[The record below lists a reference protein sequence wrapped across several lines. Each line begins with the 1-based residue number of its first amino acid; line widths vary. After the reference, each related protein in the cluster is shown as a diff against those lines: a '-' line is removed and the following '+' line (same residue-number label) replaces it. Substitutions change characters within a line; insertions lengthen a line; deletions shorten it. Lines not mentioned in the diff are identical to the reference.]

1 MRLFKS
7 IIFALS
13 VAFAIWLTA
22 ANAQGTAQKVDFKH
36 DIEPI
41 LAGSCYQCH
50 NARRAQGQ
58 LRLDAKKPAFDGGIS
73 GVAIVPGKSRE
84 SLLVK
89 RLLGAEGLPRMPMGR
104 APLTDAQIALIITWI
119 DEGAVWPDTSENS
132 STENVKK
139 HWAYVSPVRPA
150 LPKVSNSSWVRNPI
164 DAFVL
169 ARLDKEGLA
178 TSQEAAPEKLLR
190 RAYLDIIGLPPTPT
204 EIKAYLADA
213 RPDRYERLVDRL
225 LESGHYG
232 ERMTRGWLDLARY
245 ADSNGYEKDNLRVMW
260 KYRDWLINAF
270 NKNMPFDQFVV
281 EQIAGDMLPNATED
295 QRIATGFHRNTMLNQ
310 EGGIDPEEARF
321 ETMVDRVNT
330 TATVFLG
337 STIGCAQCHNHKYDP
352 FTQKDYY
359 RLYAFFEGAE
369 YKIGYQGESND
380 ENSRFIKEP
389 EILIAT
395 PDQEKQRATLESQ
408 IDAMNDSIKTK
419 TPQLESARQAW
430 ESRQRE
436 AHKVWRVLDPVNLKS
451 DGGTILTREADSSV
465 MATGPNP
472 EIETYIVTTR
482 LDPGTTTALRIEAL
496 PDSRLPQG
504 GPGRDLYGNFLL
516 TAIDVEAGPLS
527 QPDRFERI
535 AIADIKVDDS
545 AYTFEAKRF
554 LDAKKTNS
562 AVDAPRGWYI
572 NATRDPNQRLTRQG
586 VVRLAKP
593 LNIGAPGQLR
603 LKLTF
608 AGGSLGQ
615 GIGRFRLSATSDEDP
630 FFIVSV
636 PARLRPVIEMPV
648 DARKPKDAEDVWAQF
663 RNSTPLLK
671 TQRDKLAALKKQLAN
686 LGLPTAQVMRERD
699 SSEPLSTFVRERG
712 GFLNKGE
719 RVTAGVPSSL
729 PPMTAAQPANRLGLA
744 YWLVDTRDPLLARV
758 TMNRLWEQVFGRGIV
773 ETSEDFGSQSSPPSH
788 PELLDWLATEFMA
801 QKWNVKLMMK
811 TILTSA
817 TYRQSSKVAQEIYE
831 RDPYN
836 RLLARGPRFR
846 MEAEMIRDL
855 SLSAAGVLSEKIGGK
870 SVFPLQP
877 EGIWRNPYSGAK
889 WETSPGEDRYRRS
902 IYTFIRRT
910 SPYPSFMTFD
920 GTSREQCTVRRVR
933 TNTPLQALAELNDEA
948 SFELARAVAGR
959 MIKEGGPDIR
969 SRVNYGW
976 MLCASRAPSADES
989 SRLVNFYSAQRA
1001 RFAKDV
1007 EAARNIAGSTGADR
1021 SSLAERAAWTMTANV
1036 LLNLDETLTKE

>member
-7 IIFALS
+7 IIFAIS

-22 ANAQGTAQKVDFKH
+22 ANAQGTAQKVDFKR

-41 LAGSCYQCH
+41 LASSCYQCH

-58 LRLDAKKPAFDGGIS
+58 LRLDAKKPALDGGIS

-104 APLTDAQIALIITWI
+104 PPLTDAQIALISAWI
-119 DEGAVWPDTSENS
+119 DEGAVWPDTTENG

-139 HWAYVSPVRPA
+139 HWAYVSPNRPA
-150 LPKVSNSSWVRNPI
+150 LPKVSNASWVRNPI
-164 DAFVL
+164 DSFVL

-178 TSQEAAPEKLLR
+178 PSPEASPEKLLR
-190 RAYLDIIGLPPTPT
+190 RAYLDIIGLPPTPADL
-204 EIKAYLADA
+204 KSYLADA
-213 RPDRYERLVDRL
+213 RSDRYERLVDRL
-225 LESGHYG
+225 LESAHYG
-232 ERMTRGWLDLARY
+232 ERMARGWLDLARY

-260 KYRDWLINAF
+260 KYRDWVINAF
-270 NKNMPFDQFVV
+270 NKNLPFDQFVI

-321 ETMVDRVNT
+321 ETIVDRVNT
-330 TATVFLG
+330 TSTVFLG

-369 YKIGYQGESND
+369 YKIGYQTEMD
-380 ENSRFIKEP
+380 VNSRFIKEP

-395 PDQEKQRATLESQ
+395 PEQEKQRSALESQ
-408 IDAMNDSIKTK
+408 IDALSDSLKTK
-419 TPQLESARQAW
+419 TPQLESAMQAW

-436 AHKVWRVLDPVNLKS
+436 AHKLWRVLDPFNLKT
-451 DGGTILTREADSSV
+451 DAGTVLTRETDLSV

-482 LDPGTTTALRIEAL
+482 LEPGLISAVRIEAL

-516 TAIDVEAGPLS
+516 TGIDVETAPSS
-527 QPDRFERI
+527 QPDGFERI

-554 LDAKKTNS
+554 LEAKKTNA
-562 AVDAPRGWYI
+562 AVDTPRGWYV
-572 NATRDPNQRLTRQG
+572 NATRDPNQRLPRQA
-586 VVRLAKP
+586 VILFAKP
-593 LNIGAPGQLR
+593 LKIAAAGQLR

-615 GIGRFRLSATSDEDP
+615 GIGRFRVSASSDEDP
-630 FFIVSV
+630 FFIVSI
-636 PARLRPVIEMPV
+636 PARIRPVIETPV
-648 DARKPKDAEDVWAQF
+648 DARKPKEADDVWTQF
-663 RNSTPLLK
+663 RGSTPLLK
-671 TQRDKLAALKKQLAN
+671 AQRDKLAALKKQLAA

-699 SSEPLSTFVRERG
+699 SSEPLSTFLRERG

-719 RVTAGVPSSL
+719 KVTAGVPASL
-729 PPMTAAQPANRLGLA
+729 HSMTGGQPANRLGLA

-801 QKWNVKLMMK
+801 QKWNVKSMMK

-817 TYRQSSKVAQEIYE
+817 TYRQSSKVAPEIYE
-831 RDPYN
+831 KDPYN
-836 RLLARGPRFR
+836 RLLSRGPRFR
-846 MEAEMIRDL
+846 MEAEMIRDV

-948 SFELARAVAGR
+948 SFELARAVAAR
-959 MIKEGGPDIR
+959 IIKEGGADVR
-969 SRVNYGW
+969 SRVNFGW
-976 MLCASRAPSADES
+976 LLCASRAPSPDES

-1007 EAARNIAGSTGADR
+1007 QAARNIAGSTGADR
-1021 SSLAERAAWTMTANV
+1021 SSLADRAAWTMTANV